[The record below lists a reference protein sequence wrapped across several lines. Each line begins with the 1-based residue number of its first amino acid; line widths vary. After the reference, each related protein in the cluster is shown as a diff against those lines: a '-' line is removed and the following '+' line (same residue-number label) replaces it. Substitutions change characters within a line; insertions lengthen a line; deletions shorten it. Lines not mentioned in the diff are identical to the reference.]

1 MPKQRLQ
8 QKQKFNLTPQQIQ
21 FLSLLQIPLSSL
33 NSRIQEE
40 LEENPALE
48 ESEESEK
55 AEDISIDQIEEENTS
70 SYKYRQN
77 NNAEYSEIQISESEE
92 TLSNHLKTQ
101 LLILNLDEDDLFLTE
116 YLIDSLDE
124 NGWINR
130 DLFSISDDLLINLNL
145 EFSENE
151 IEKCLKIIQT
161 LEPFGIGARNLQECL
176 IIQIRNKEKT
186 KDVELA
192 INILQ
197 NQYDRFSKKNFE
209 GIIKE
214 LAISENQLKS
224 VYQLV
229 EKLNPFPAS
238 NFTKSTTAKFITA
251 DFLINIVDDKNIISL
266 SKRNGKE
273 LRVSNHYQKM
283 ILETTDKEAKEFL
296 KQKLEK
302 ANWFKDAIL
311 QREQTLKKVMNAIVD
326 YQGKYFLSGDEKDL
340 RPMILADIANI
351 VNMDISTIS
360 RVSNS
365 KYVQTFFGTFLLK
378 ELFSEAYRKDDG
390 ELISTKVIK
399 QRLKEIV
406 ELEDKRNPFTD
417 EKITELLGED
427 EYHIARRTVSKYRE
441 ELGIETSKYR
451 REL

>member
-48 ESEESEK
+48 ESEKSE
-55 AEDISIDQIEEENTS
+55 DVSIDEIEQENTN

-77 NNAEYSEIQISESEE
+77 NNPDYSEIQISESEE
-92 TLSNHLKTQ
+92 TLPNHLKRQ
-101 LLILNLDEDDLFLTE
+101 LLLLNLDEDNLFLTE

-130 DLFSISDDLLINLNL
+130 ELFSISDDLLINLNL
-145 EFSENE
+145 EFSEDE
-151 IEKCLKIIQT
+151 VEKSLKTIQT
-161 LEPFGIGARNLQECL
+161 LDPLGVGARNLQECL

-186 KDVELA
+186 KEVELA

-209 GIIKE
+209 GIIRE
-214 LAISENQLKS
+214 LEISDNQLKA

-238 NFTKSTTAKFITA
+238 NFTKSTTAKFITP
-251 DFLINIVDDKNIISL
+251 DFLVNIINDENIVSL

-283 ILETTDKEAKEFL
+283 ISETTDKKAEEFL
-296 KQKLEK
+296 KQKLEN
-302 ANWFKDAIL
+302 ANWFKNAIL

-340 RPMILADIANI
+340 NPMILADIANI

-399 QRLKEIV
+399 QRLKEII
-406 ELEDKRNPFTD
+406 ETEDKRQPLTD
-417 EKITELLGED
+417 EKLSILLGED